1 MDLSAL
7 SSFNLIALHGGLG
20 KASRMSG
27 RSKATLS
34 RHVMAL
40 EASLGVRLIDR
51 SARGLRLT
59 DEGVAL
65 FRRTDD
71 LLDAIKTVGE
81 SLSSGAPRPR
91 GRLRVSAPVLFAHTS
106 MGGLAADF
114 ARTYPDVILEVT
126 AEDRKVDLVEEG
138 FDLAIRVNPS
148 PDDSLVG
155 RCFARDDLLLAAC
168 PSVFEA
174 IKETVWSQPLPTVAM
189 TTGFDSGPWKILG
202 DDAGGTVTP
211 DVRLRLSSLIMIRDA
226 VRVGVG
232 AAILPRSM
240 IQDDVDQGLLMS
252 WGAVAER
259 PIELWAL
266 HPSRRFVSPKVS
278 AFLDF
283 LAAAFPD
290 RRLTCPPKAQTITDR
305 PSPNGDQATESSLR
319 KAGVPI

>member
-7 SSFNLIALHGGLG
+7 SSFNLIALHGSLG

-51 SARGLRLT
+51 SARGVRLT
-59 DEGVAL
+59 DEGAAL
-65 FRRTDD
+65 FHRTDD
-71 LLDAIKTVGE
+71 LLDEIKAVGE

-106 MGGLAADF
+106 LGALAADF
-114 ARTYPDVILEVT
+114 SKAYPEVILEVT

-138 FDLAIRVNPS
+138 FDLAIRVNPA
-148 PDDSLVG
+148 PDDALVG
-155 RCFARDDLLLAAC
+155 RCFARDDMLLVAC
-168 PSVFEA
+168 PTVFDRVE
-174 IKETVWSQPLPTVAM
+174 KGTLSGPLPTVTM
-189 TTGFDSGPWKILG
+189 TTSFDSGPWTILTPGG
-202 DDAGGTVTP
+202 DRSMTP
-211 DVRLRLSSLIMIRDA
+211 DVKLRLSSLIMIRDA
-226 VRVGVG
+226 VCAGIG
-232 AAILPRSM
+232 AAVLPRYM
-240 IQDDVDQGLLMS
+240 VHADVEEGRLMS

-278 AFLDF
+278 AFMAF
-283 LAAAFPD
+283 LADAFPD
-290 RRLTCPPKAQTITDR
+290 RRLTR
-305 PSPNGDQATESSLR
+305 PD
-319 KAGVPI
+319 